1 MSSELIILQKTEDM
15 AAYAYQ
21 CIEQFPKTY
30 RFTLGERLQIVTEDL
45 ISLII
50 TCNRRYHKKT
60 TFQELDIR
68 LDTLRSMVRIAKQLK
83 VLPFNRYEQWA
94 ARNDEIGRL
103 IGGWL
108 RSLDPER
115 ARTGT

>member
-1 MSSELIILQKTEDM
+1 
-15 AAYAYQ
+15 
-21 CIEQFPKTY
+21 
-30 RFTLGERLQIVTEDL
+30 
-45 ISLII
+45 
-50 TCNRRYHKKT
+50 
-60 TFQELDIR
+60 
-68 LDTLRSMVRIAKQLK
+68 MVRIAKQLK